1 MCQAAGEWH
10 LVGISSWRKGCS
22 TVGQRPRLYDRV
34 SVNSEWARKTVEH
47 LEDDVDVKEI
57 RRRNHQ
63 VGRRRLSDKRGR
75 MLKKDDD
82 AEDLDDVEQ
91 KTENATTEDV
101 GADADVDVD
110 EVARDS
116 RTELPAKKLKRE
128 KTN

>member
-34 SVNSEWARKTVEH
+34 SVNSEWARKTVDH
-47 LEDDVDVKEI
+47 LEDDIEVKEI

-75 MLKKDDD
+75 MSKKDDV
-82 AEDLDDVEQ
+82 EDLEEVEE
-91 KTENATTEDV
+91 KDENTEVPE
-101 GADADVDVD
+101 DVD

-116 RTELPAKKLKRE
+116 RTELPSKKLKE
-128 KTN
+128 KNVTEKNTS